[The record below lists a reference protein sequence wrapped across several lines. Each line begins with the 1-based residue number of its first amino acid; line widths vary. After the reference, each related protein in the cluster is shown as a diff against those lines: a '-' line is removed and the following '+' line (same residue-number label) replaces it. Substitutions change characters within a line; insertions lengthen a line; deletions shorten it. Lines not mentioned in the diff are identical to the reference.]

1 MNLAILSTYP
11 PRECGIASFA
21 KDLGDNLALW
31 GQNVKI
37 LAITDNDASYSYP
50 PEVAFELHEENREDF
65 IASAEFVNAAY
76 IDLVILEHEYG
87 IFGGCDG
94 SYVLDFIAHLK
105 KPFILNTHT
114 VLSQPSVSQKSI
126 LMKLG
131 QKAAAVIC
139 MTRRSAELL
148 HEVYKIP
155 LNKIYVV
162 PHGVPVFPKKD
173 RERLKETYGIAGRPV
188 VTTFGFV
195 GPGKGI
201 ELGIKAIA
209 ILKEKY
215 PNIVYWI
222 VGETHPKL
230 KKREGEVYRESLEK
244 LVDSLKLHNNV
255 RFANK
260 FLTLEEIGDF
270 LYMTDVYLTPYP
282 GRHQAVSGTLSYAI
296 GCGRAIVSTPYE
308 YSLEMLASGRGL
320 VASDA
325 DPEELAQLIE
335 KVLSDPVLKTQL
347 EKKAA
352 KLGKTMTWP
361 QVAKSYLD
369 IIEEILQPN
378 YKRRAAKDV

>member
-21 KDLGDNLALW
+21 KDLRDNLTLW
-31 GQNVKI
+31 GQEVKI
-37 LAITDNDASYSYP
+37 LAITDNGSSYSYP
-50 PEVAFELHEENREDF
+50 PEVVFELHEECKEDF
-65 IASAEFVNAAY
+65 AASAEY
-76 IDLVILEHEYG
+76 INSSYTDLVLLEHEYG

-94 SYVLDFIAHLK
+94 NYLLDFVAHLK

-114 VLSQPSVSQKSI
+114 VLSQPTISQKSI

-131 QKAAAVIC
+131 QSASAVIC
-139 MTRRSAELL
+139 MTKRSAELL

-162 PHGVPVFPKKD
+162 PHGVPVFREKP
-173 RERLKETYGIAGRPV
+173 RERLKEAYGISGRPV
-188 VTTFGFV
+188 VTTFGFI

-201 ELGIKAIA
+201 EIGIKAIA

-215 PNIVYWI
+215 PDILYFI

-244 LVDSLKLHNNV
+244 LVDDLNLHDNV
-255 RFANK
+255 RFINK
-260 FLTLEEIGDF
+260 FLTLEEIGDY
-270 LYMTDVYLTPYP
+270 LYMTDVYITPYP

-296 GCGRAIVSTPYE
+296 GCGRAIVSTPYD
-308 YSLEMLASGRGL
+308 YSLEMLANGRGL
-320 VASDA
+320 VASQA
-325 DPEELAQLIE
+325 DPEELATLIDRIL
-335 KVLSDPVLKTQL
+335 KDPILKSQL
-347 EKKAA
+347 ERKAG

-361 QVAKSYLD
+361 QVAKSYVE
-369 IIEEILQPN
+369 IIEEILKPN
-378 YKRRAAKDV
+378 FTRRAVKDV

>member
-21 KDLGDNLALW
+21 KDLRDNLTLW

-37 LAITDNDASYSYP
+37 LAITDNEASYSYP
-50 PEVAFELHEENREDF
+50 QEVAFELQEEKKDDF
-65 IASAEFVNAAY
+65 IASAEYVNATFT
-76 IDLVILEHEYG
+76 DVVILEHEYG

-94 SYVLDFIAHLK
+94 SYVLDFVARLK

-114 VLSQPSVSQKSI
+114 VLSQPTIGQKSI

-131 QKAAAVIC
+131 RKAAAVIC

-148 HEVYKIP
+148 HEVYRIP

-162 PHGVPVFPKKD
+162 PHGVPIFPEKP
-173 RERLKETYGIAGRPV
+173 REKLKEAYGVAGRPV
-188 VTTFGFV
+188 VTTFGFI

-201 ELGIKAIA
+201 ELGIRAVA
-209 ILKEKY
+209 NLKEKY
-215 PNIVYWI
+215 PNIVYWV

-230 KKREGEVYRESLEK
+230 KRREGEVYRESLEK
-244 LVDSLKLHNNV
+244 LVDSLKLHENV

-260 FLTLEEIGDF
+260 YLSLEELGDF

-308 YSLEMLASGRGL
+308 YSLEMLANGRGL
-320 VASDA
+320 VASGA
-325 DPEELAQLIE
+325 DSAELARLIE
-335 KVLSDPVLKTQL
+335 MVLNDPLLKSQL

-361 QVAKSYLD
+361 LVAKSYVE
-369 IIEEILQPN
+369 IIEEILRPN
-378 YKRRAAKDV
+378 YKRRAVKDV

>member
-21 KDLGDNLALW
+21 KDLRDNLTMW
-31 GQNVKI
+31 GQDVKI
-37 LAITDNDASYSYP
+37 LAITDNETPYSYP
-50 PEVAFELHEENREDF
+50 QEVAFELHEEKKDDF
-65 IASAEFVNAAY
+65 ISAAEFINAAFM
-76 IDLVILEHEYG
+76 DAVLLEHEYG

-94 SYVLDFIAHLK
+94 SYVLDFVAHLK

-114 VLSQPSVSQKSI
+114 VLSQPTVSQKSI

-131 QKAAAVIC
+131 RKAAAVIC

-148 HEVYKIP
+148 YEVYRIP

-162 PHGVPVFPKKD
+162 PHGVPVFRKKP
-173 RERLKETYGIAGRPV
+173 RERLKEAYGVAGRPV
-188 VTTFGFV
+188 ITTFGFI

-201 ELGIKAIA
+201 ELGIRAVA

-215 PNIVYWI
+215 PNIVYWV

-230 KKREGEVYRESLEK
+230 KMREGEVYRESLEE
-244 LVDSLKLHNNV
+244 LVDSLKLHDNV

-260 FLTLEEIGDF
+260 FLSFEELGDF

-296 GCGRAIVSTPYE
+296 GCGRAIVSTPYD
-308 YSLEMLASGRGL
+308 YSLEMLANGRGL

-325 DPEELAQLIE
+325 DSGELARLIDM
-335 KVLSDPVLKTQL
+335 VLGDPLLKSQL

-352 KLGKTMTWP
+352 NLGKSMTWP
-361 QVAKSYLD
+361 QVAKSYVE

-378 YKRRAAKDV
+378 YRRSAVKDV